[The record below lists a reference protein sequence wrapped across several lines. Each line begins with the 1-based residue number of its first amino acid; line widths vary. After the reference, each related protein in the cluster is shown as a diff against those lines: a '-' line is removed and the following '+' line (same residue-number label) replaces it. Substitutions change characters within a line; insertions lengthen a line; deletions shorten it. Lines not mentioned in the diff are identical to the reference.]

1 MRTLIAGVG
10 YPFLRDGSLGPVLAA
25 RLQRETWPPHVTID
39 DYSFGPIAVV
49 HRWQAMED
57 EPFEKVVFFASVE
70 RGRPPGTVTRYLWQP
85 TDIDAFAV
93 QERVAE
99 AVTGVISLDNLLI
112 VTHALHVLPRRVI
125 VVEVEPADLGW
136 GEGFSGIVDAAIPAL
151 LSYLRAET
159 DDVPVGA

>member
-10 YPFLRDGSLGPVLAA
+10 YPFLRDGSLGPSLAA
-25 RLQRETWPPHVTID
+25 RLQTEFWPPDVTVD

-49 HRWQAMED
+49 HRWQAMGD
-57 EPFEKVVFFASVE
+57 EPFEKVVLFGAVE
-70 RGRPPGTVTRYLWQP
+70 RGRTPGTVTRYAWQP
-85 TDIDAFAV
+85 SGLDSFGV

-112 VTHALHVLPRRVI
+112 VTHALQALPQRAI

-136 GEGFSGIVDAAIPAL
+136 GEGFSSIVAAAL
-151 LSYLRAET
+151 PTVVAYLRAET
-159 DDVPVGA
+159 DVVPVGA